1 MKTLRSKAPR
11 IGDDKRTRFR
21 SLCFLAPSL
30 LGVIVFFLAPFC
42 VVVFYAF
49 VDNPI
54 NREFVGF
61 ENFRIILKNA
71 AFKKAAANTLS
82 FSLTAV
88 PLSVV
93 LSLALALILEAK
105 IPGKSKFRTFFLSP
119 MMVPVASVVLIWQVV
134 FHYNGALND
143 FLSAFG
149 VEQID
154 WLKSKFGQIV
164 ITVLYLWKNLG
175 YNMVLFMAAL
185 SNIPKDQLEA
195 AAIDGAGKTRIFF
208 KIKLRYLSASLLFVT
223 LLSLINSFKVF
234 RETYLLTGDYPYESI
249 YFLQH
254 YMNNVFKDLDYQRLS
269 AAALLMFAVVIVL
282 IGILFIIDARLGKDV
297 EE

>member
-1 MKTLRSKAPR
+1 MRSFRSKAPR
-11 IGDDKRTRFR
+11 IGDERRARLR

-71 AFKKAAANTLS
+71 AFKKAAANTFT

-93 LSLALALILEAK
+93 LSLVLALILEAK

-119 MMVPVASVVLIWQVV
+119 MMVPVASVVLIWQVI

-154 WLKSKFGQIV
+154 WLKSKFGQLV

-195 AAIDGAGKTRIFF
+195 ASIDGAGRTRIFF

-234 RETYLLTGDYPYESI
+234 RETYLLTGDYPYESV

-254 YMNNVFKDLDYQRLS
+254 YMNNMFKDLDYQRLS
-269 AAALLMFAVVIVL
+269 AAALLMFAVVIVI
-282 IGILFIIDARLGKDV
+282 IGVLFIIDAHLGKDV